1 MQSGQRCR
9 GDGSC
14 GQRGS
19 QNREERGEQFRQVDL
34 HNVCKPNCQ
43 NVRRQMKENLI
54 PGVECTRRFS
64 STNPAMS
71 SASLD
76 LRPVNRVWL
85 AGEILSPRFVPN
97 PGESLRGTISEEDAQ
112 REF

>member
-1 MQSGQRCR
+1 
-9 GDGSC
+9 
-14 GQRGS
+14 
-19 QNREERGEQFRQVDL
+19 
-34 HNVCKPNCQ
+34 
-43 NVRRQMKENLI
+43 MKENRI

-85 AGEILSPRFVPN
+85 AGDILSPRFVPN
-97 PGESLRGTISEEDAQ
+97 PGDSLRGTISEEDAQ
-112 REF
+112 REFLRMVDVSDNTSARKTCFNSAGLGV